1 MANWKSI
8 YNPYIELSA
17 YTAFVKTRLS
27 FNEETVPGY
36 TLLNLGFGC
45 DLRFEKQL
53 FSIAISCNNMLNN
66 VYIDFMSRI
75 KLLNATYNGVTFYA
89 NNMGRN
95 IVLAVKIPFKLS
107 YN

>member
-1 MANWKSI
+1 VGTPA
-8 YNPYIELSA
+8 
-17 YTAFVKTRLS
+17 
-27 FNEETVPGY
+27 Y
-36 TLLNLGFGC
+36 TLLNAGFGC

-53 FSIAISCNNMLNN
+53 INITLSCNNMLNK

-75 KLLNATYNGVTFYA
+75 KLINATYNGKTFYA

-95 IVLAVKIPFKLS
+95 IVLAIKVPFKLS